1 MSVKQISI
9 FVENK
14 PGTMHDMTQVLAD
27 HSIDIRALSLTE
39 TEGFGIVRII
49 VDDVVETTTV
59 LKQEGYVC
67 RLTPVVVAE
76 IPDEPG
82 GLNRVLTIFHENQI
96 NVEYMYATLGG
107 GAKRAL
113 MIFRVDDDKRAER
126 ELREK
131 HIQLIDQSDIADL

>member
-1 MSVKQISI
+1 MAEQLSVFLQNESGKIAS
-9 FVENK
+9 VASL
-14 PGTMHDMTQVLAD
+14 LAAGG
-27 HSIDIRALSLTE
+27 IDIRALSLTE

-49 VDDVVETTTV
+49 VDDVLETTSV

-67 RLTPVVVAE
+67 RLTPVVIAE

-82 GLNRVLTIFHENQI
+82 GLNRVLTIFHDNQI

-113 MIFRVDDDKRAER
+113 MIFRVDNDKRAER

-131 HIQLIDQSDIADL
+131 HIQLIEQSDIAEL